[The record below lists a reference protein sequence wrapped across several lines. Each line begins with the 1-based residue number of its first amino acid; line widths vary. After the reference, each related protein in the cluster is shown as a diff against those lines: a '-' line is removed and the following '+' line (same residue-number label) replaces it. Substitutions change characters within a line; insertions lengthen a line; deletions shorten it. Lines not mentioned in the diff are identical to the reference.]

1 MVDKAHRLKLSPGW
15 YLNNCGCAGTS
26 SFYSSSSSSSSS
38 CSSSFPEQRRGVR
51 QSEATQS
58 SSAPCGSFPSSFR
71 ARVRGGGYA
80 VPPAHYRGSASYDS
94 SSCVTCTRTPGRAHP
109 AENAFDEEMADRVMR
124 GSVKMLADQGWDG
137 VKFDS
142 CSQMR
147 NLSKWAELINET
159 GRPVLIEN
167 CFQGGFTPG
176 TLALTLPRLGGTPP
190 SPNLTHRPPGD
201 TPGDSPGEP

>member
-1 MVDKAHRLKLSPGW
+1 M
-15 YLNNCGCAGTS
+15 
-26 SFYSSSSSSSSS
+26 
-38 CSSSFPEQRRGVR
+38 
-51 QSEATQS
+51 
-58 SSAPCGSFPSSFR
+58 
-71 ARVRGGGYA
+71 
-80 VPPAHYRGSASYDS
+80 
-94 SSCVTCTRTPGRAHP
+94 
-109 AENAFDEEMADRVMR
+109 MR

-176 TLALTLPRLGGTPP
+176 TLALTLPRLARLPCLPPVCARALEGVGAVAGWVGRRGGRGGIDL
-190 SPNLTHRPPGD
+190 SQR
-201 TPGDSPGEP
+201 